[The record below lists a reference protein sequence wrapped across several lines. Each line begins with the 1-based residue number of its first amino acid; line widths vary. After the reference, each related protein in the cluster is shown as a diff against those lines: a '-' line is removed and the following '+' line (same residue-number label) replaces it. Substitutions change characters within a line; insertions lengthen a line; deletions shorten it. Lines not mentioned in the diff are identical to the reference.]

1 MLFFATMGILLIFL
15 ILGLNLTVSTGLING
30 LIFYSNIVS
39 SNNDTLLPL
48 NTETNSHLQNM
59 IRFLYTFKA
68 WVNLDFG
75 IETCF
80 FDGYDI
86 YISTWMQF
94 LFPLYIWLLILAIVL
109 ASKYSRRISKLTT
122 SNTVPVLATLML
134 LSYTKLLTT
143 LIGAVS
149 FTDLQFLENA
159 PHSRVWLLDGNI
171 LYLKGKHLP
180 LFLISILWVIGYIL
194 PFTLLVL
201 LGPILQAKSHY
212 KYLHWVNKLKPFF
225 DAFYGPYTSTYR
237 YWPGLLLVARLILL
251 NVDAFS
257 SLGDSPYKLASTSV
271 IVAFLFAFW
280 IILARKHGVLLY
292 QHWCPNYLELFF
304 HFNLLFFT
312 TASMYF
318 RCTKTEVMH
327 QQILAVVMVGSSFAT
342 VCGILI
348 YQTLLVL
355 YKFKAITNLVQSIPT
370 KEKATNE
377 VNQLSYNPKQDGEN
391 NAQPSPPTQS
401 MLEMSTVNE
410 LREPLLTS

>member
-1 MLFFATMGILLIFL
+1 MFH
-15 ILGLNLTVSTGLING
+15 V
-30 LIFYSNIVS
+30 
-39 SNNDTLLPL
+39 P
-48 NTETNSHLQNM
+48 E
-59 IRFLYTFKA
+59 
-68 WVNLDFG
+68 FG
-75 IETCF
+75 
-80 FDGYDI
+80 
-86 YISTWMQF
+86 
-94 LFPLYIWLLILAIVL
+94 
-109 ASKYSRRISKLTT
+109 SRWK
-122 SNTVPVLATLML
+122 
-134 LSYTKLLTT
+134 
-143 LIGAVS
+143 
-149 FTDLQFLENA
+149 
-159 PHSRVWLLDGNI
+159 

-212 KYLHWVNKLKPFF
+212 KFLHWVNKLKPFL

-271 IVAFLFAFW
+271 MVAFLFAFW

-304 HFNLLFFT
+304 HFNLLCFT
-312 TASMYF
+312 AASTYF
-318 RCTKTEVMH
+318 RCTKTEVVH

-355 YKFKAITNLVQSIPT
+355 SKFKAITSLVQSIPT

-377 VNQLSYNPKQDGEN
+377 VNQLSHNPKQDGEN

-401 MLEMSTVNE
+401 TLEMSTVNE